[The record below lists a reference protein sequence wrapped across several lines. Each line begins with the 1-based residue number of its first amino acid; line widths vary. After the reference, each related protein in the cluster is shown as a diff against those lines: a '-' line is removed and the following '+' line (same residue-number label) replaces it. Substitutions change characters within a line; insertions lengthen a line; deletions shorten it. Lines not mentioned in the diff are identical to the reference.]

1 MSTND
6 ARLELGKC
14 LHYLKVKFKIQE
26 AVDVQIVMGEWH
38 ENLGETVVR
47 EFAAKSGLHRAN
59 IGTPY
64 EEQFRTF
71 RGPICFPGHNGTLQS
86 DEDASETHEYGPFE
100 NQDAREK
107 QMVQN
112 VRTEMT
118 NYESG
123 ILVLG
128 LAHMHSVFEKLQSSG
143 FQVYGF
149 SYYDLPGTPF
159 LAPFCERWASND
171 AVWEIPRTDQP

>member
-1 MSTND
+1 MKNIVMLATTHESQMSTND
-6 ARLELGKC
+6 ASLGLGKC
-14 LHYLKVKFKIQE
+14 LDYLKVKFKVQK
-26 AVDVQIVMGEWH
+26 AVDVQTVMEEWH
-38 ENLGETVVR
+38 ENLGETVVKD
-47 EFAAKSGLHRAN
+47 FARRSGLHWAN
-59 IGTPY
+59 VGTPV
-64 EEQFRTF
+64 EEQFRTY

-86 DEDASETHEYGPFE
+86 DGDAPEMCEYGPFR

-128 LAHMHSVFEKLQSSG
+128 LAHMHSVFEKLKSSG

-149 SYYDLPGTPF
+149 SYL
-159 LAPFCERWASND
+159 
-171 AVWEIPRTDQP
+171 

>member
-1 MSTND
+1 MKNVVMLATMHQSQMSTND
-6 ARLELGKC
+6 ASLELGKC
-14 LHYLKVKFKIQE
+14 LNYLKAKLKIQE
-26 AVDVQIVMGEWH
+26 AVDVQTVMEEWH
-38 ENLGETVVR
+38 ENLGETVVK
-47 EFAAKSGLHRAN
+47 EFAAKSGLHWAN
-59 IGTPY
+59 AGTPD
-64 EEQFRTF
+64 EEQFRTY

-86 DEDASETHEYGPFE
+86 DGDAPEMYEYGPFE
-100 NQDAREK
+100 NQDARER

-128 LAHMHSVFEKLQSSG
+128 LAHMHSIFEKLQSSG

-149 SYYDLPGTPF
+149 SHL
-159 LAPFCERWASND
+159 
-171 AVWEIPRTDQP
+171 